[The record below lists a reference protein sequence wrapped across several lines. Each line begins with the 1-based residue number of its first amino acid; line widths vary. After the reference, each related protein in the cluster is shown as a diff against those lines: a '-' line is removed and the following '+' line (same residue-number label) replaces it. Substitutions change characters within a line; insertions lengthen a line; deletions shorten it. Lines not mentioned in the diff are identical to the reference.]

1 MSIYKYLN
9 IYICIKYYNLDCTN
23 ELNHHD
29 SIINMLNE
37 WIQKN
42 CHAMNMSNSKLI
54 GNQDFQLAIVSNGS
68 SSEASIC
75 CSCGVKVQL
84 TRVCFNFSLS
94 NFYKHIR
101 SKNCIMMKKKKI
113 TPNDADELNSLDEYE
128 LTDDTTSQAVSINE
142 LAQGSASSITIGH
155 SVGTV
160 MSLKRTHNIE
170 QVAKKN
176 VLSFKN
182 FMKFVLVHFC

>member
-1 MSIYKYLN
+1 
-9 IYICIKYYNLDCTN
+9 CTN

-54 GNQDFQLAIVSNGS
+54 ENQDFQLAIVSNGS
-68 SSEASIC
+68 SPEASIY

-84 TRVCFNFSLS
+84 TRVRYNFSLS
-94 NFYKHIR
+94 NFYKHIK
-101 SKNCIMMKKKKI
+101 SKNCIMMNKKKI
-113 TPNDADELNSLDEYE
+113 KSDDAGEPNSLDEYE

-142 LAQGSASSITIGH
+142 LTQGSASSITIGH
-155 SVGTV
+155 TVGIV
-160 MSLKRTHNIE
+160 KSLKRTYI
-170 QVAKKN
+170 
-176 VLSFKN
+176 
-182 FMKFVLVHFC
+182 

>member
-9 IYICIKYYNLDCTN
+9 IYICIKCYNLDCTN

-42 CHAMNMSNSKLI
+42 CHAMNMANSKLI
-54 GNQDFQLAIVSNGS
+54 ENQDFQLAIVSNGS
-68 SSEASIC
+68 SPEASIC

-84 TRVCFNFSLS
+84 TRVRYKFSLS
-94 NFYKHIR
+94 NFYKHIK

-113 TPNDADELNSLDEYE
+113 TSDDADEPNSLDEYE

-142 LAQGSASSITIGH
+142 LTQGSASSITIGH
-155 SVGTV
+155 TVGTV
-160 MSLKRTHNIE
+160 KSLKRTYNIE

-176 VLSFKN
+176 VLGFKSFV
-182 FMKFVLVHFC
+182 KFVLVHLC